1 MMKYIGFEREE
12 EAEAW
17 TRSRIN
23 VDNGIGF
30 FRAMSAVDD
39 NDAFSCVV
47 VFTNFTPRNIDVN
60 IAAASGNWAT
70 PKETVLMFN
79 KIFSY
84 TFTELKAVRVTAL
97 IASKNITS
105 KTFVKHLGFKL
116 EGNMRKA
123 LPDDDLEI
131 YGFLAEDYYSHA
143 WRRGTNG

>member
-1 MMKYIGFEREE
+1 MMKYIGFEREDD
-12 EAEAW
+12 AEVWA
-17 TRSRIN
+17 RSRIG

-30 FRAMSAVDD
+30 FRAMAAVDEND
-39 NDAFSCVV
+39 NFSCVV
-47 VFTNFTPRNIDVN
+47 VFTNFTARNIDVN
-60 IAAASGNWAT
+60 IAAAKGNWAS

-84 TFTELKAVRVTAL
+84 TFTELKAKRVTAL

-105 KTFVKHLGFKL
+105 KVFVKHLGFKL
-116 EGNMRKA
+116 EGTMRKA

-143 WRRGTNG
+143 WCRGTNG